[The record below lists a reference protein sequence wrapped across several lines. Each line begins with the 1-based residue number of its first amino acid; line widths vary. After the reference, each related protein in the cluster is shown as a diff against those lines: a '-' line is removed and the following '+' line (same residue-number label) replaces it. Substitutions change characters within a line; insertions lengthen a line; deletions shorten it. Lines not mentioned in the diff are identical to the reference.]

1 MTLSITITILYSL
14 AIGFSIAFFII
25 PFIIKV
31 ARVKKLFDI
40 PNERSA
46 TRQVVPTLGGVAI
59 LLGFFISVL
68 ISSGKYNI
76 DDLKYLFA
84 ATFVMFGVGLKD
96 DLLGTS
102 AMRKL
107 VIELS
112 VALGLV
118 ILGNLR
124 ITNLH
129 GLLGIEQMGYFSEII
144 LSVIAFVGIVNAFNL
159 IDGIDGLASG
169 TGILIS
175 LTYGIWFLNAGD
187 YLYMIACFS
196 LTGSLFAFF
205 LYNVFGNTNKIF
217 MGDTGSLLVGT
228 ILAVFTI
235 HFNGFI
241 PVSDGMEEG
250 LPAISL
256 AIMIVPVIDTLRI
269 FVIRILKKKSPF
281 SPDMNHIHHQLLRL
295 GYSHLKSSL
304 IIISI
309 NAIFI
314 LLALSFIHTLG
325 NNLVFLI
332 TLGLGFFIAN
342 IPLEIVKLRERNR
355 SRLRKTGNKTEL
367 LICKENLS

>member
-355 SRLRKTGNKTEL
+355 SRLRKTGNKTQL